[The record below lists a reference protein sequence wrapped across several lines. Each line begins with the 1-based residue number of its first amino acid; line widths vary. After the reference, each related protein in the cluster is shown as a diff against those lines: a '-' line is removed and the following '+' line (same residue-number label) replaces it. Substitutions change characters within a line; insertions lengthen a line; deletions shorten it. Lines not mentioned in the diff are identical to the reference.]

1 MIFTQI
7 LCPSP
12 EIPSQYAWGGSHE
25 FPCLTTFQV
34 MLILLF
40 WKHLSAHKAWSL
52 PLSHVL
58 FQSHLNCNFLHNPT
72 YSFLGELA
80 F

>member
-12 EIPSQYAWGGSHE
+12 EIPSQHAWGGSHE

-40 WKHLSAHKAWSL
+40 WKHLSTHKA
-52 PLSHVL
+52 
-58 FQSHLNCNFLHNPT
+58 
-72 YSFLGELA
+72 LGHYL
-80 F
+80 